1 MLQNIGSAIYKRSL
15 EATGDQAILV
25 QLPWW
30 TPIVFFINVLLIVP
44 IVFCLDYTLQT
55 LYPTFVIVED
65 ENAPDFEPLVPKSPK
80 NGKSGDEEEDV
91 PVTPVPVS
99 NSIRSIY
106 RLLRANG
113 GFFANFR
120 GLSVYLVERFVTVII
135 LHSTIRCLGLYL
147 GLILG
152 PVLHLL
158 CNLLL
163 AQLSTAWVHIVI
175 TPASPLRWW
184 RRLPAFSTTVKA
196 VWGPMFLFSIASFL
210 AEWAPFVIAKAVH
223 FPLGF
228 HAAMVAQD
236 GQKPTLGFACLLLV
250 KYFAVLA
257 GSILAVILLIVPTRM
272 ILVRVQASLLPVDE
286 DAIVPF
292 DRSFGGRVQTALVG
306 GRGFATIT
314 DVWSTFSRA
323 VMGRLIKLHVKVIAI
338 NVLVG
343 FVLGAFVVFPSV
355 LAVTTY
361 STVVK
366 AS

>member
-15 EATGDQAILV
+15 EAAGDQAVLV

-91 PVTPVPVS
+91 PVTPAPVS

-120 GLSVYLVERFVTVII
+120 GLSIYLVERFITVII
-135 LHSTIRCLGLYL
+135 LHSAIRCLGLYL

-163 AQLSTAWVHIVI
+163 AQLSTAWVHIAI

-257 GSILAVILLIVPTRM
+257 GSIFAVILLIVPTRM

-323 VMGRLIKLHVKVIAI
+323 VMGRLVKLHVKVIVI

-366 AS
+366 A